1 MTILAP
7 ERSPWTSLVPSSPA
21 VLGIGYTIDF
31 VRTPVQS
38 FIPKVIDF
46 GFERNRMVDQEV
58 QDLLGNGAIS
68 ECACV

>member
-1 MTILAP
+1 MYSIK
-7 ERSPWTSLVPSSPA
+7 
-21 VLGIGYTIDF
+21 GYKIDF

-58 QDLLGNGAIS
+58 QDQYS
-68 ECACV
+68 PS